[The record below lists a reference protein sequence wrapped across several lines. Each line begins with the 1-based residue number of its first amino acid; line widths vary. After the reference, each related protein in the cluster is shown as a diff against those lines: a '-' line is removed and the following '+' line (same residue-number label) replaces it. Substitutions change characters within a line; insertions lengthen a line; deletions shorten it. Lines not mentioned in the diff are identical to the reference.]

1 MGFFSPRVL
10 VLKVKREKRKIKPKM
25 SVMHTHEGQSN
36 TQAIAVLV
44 TLSYNNL
51 LMLICK
57 RSDEMY
63 NRGIFKYNDRPINLY

>member
-1 MGFFSPRVL
+1 
-10 VLKVKREKRKIKPKM
+10 M